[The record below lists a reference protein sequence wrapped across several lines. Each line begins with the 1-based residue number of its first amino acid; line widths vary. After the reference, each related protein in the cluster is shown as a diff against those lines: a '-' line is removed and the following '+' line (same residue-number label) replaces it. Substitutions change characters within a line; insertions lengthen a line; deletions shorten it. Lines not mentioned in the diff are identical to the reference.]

1 MGEQDLRF
9 YDSTRYRL
17 TLSVI
22 LGAFLY
28 FFLLA
33 FLPFGVSNYD
43 PDHQYTLEFLREI
56 SVFGLVT
63 TAFSVVNE
71 FGLRPLVFRR
81 ATPRKALV
89 WSIWTCVFLSQVVF
103 LTYNFVGGW
112 HDFHLSS
119 AMEFVFQVS
128 GVLVFPLTGTYF
140 WFRHQD
146 LRHQLEKVLKRIGN
160 EADPE
165 RLLTFT
171 GQGSGDRLVLR
182 LADFL
187 YARSQDNYVELNF
200 LRNGRVDRLL
210 IRTTLSGLA
219 DSLDSA
225 AIVRCHRSY
234 LVNLYQV
241 SAVRGGGNDIRLHL
255 NHLDEPL
262 PVSKT
267 FNSDTMRALR
277 AVHSF
282 G

>member
-9 YDSTRYRL
+9 YDSSRYRL

-28 FFLLA
+28 VFLLA
-33 FLPFGVSNYD
+33 FLPFGVSNFD
-43 PDHQYTLEFLREI
+43 PNHQYTLDFLKEI

-63 TAFSVVNE
+63 TAFSLVNE

-81 ATPRKALV
+81 ATPRKVLA
-89 WSIWTCVFLSQVVF
+89 WSIWTCVFLSQAVF
-103 LTYNFVGGW
+103 LTYNFVGDW

-119 AMEFVFQVS
+119 AVEFVFQVS

-146 LRHQLEKVLKRIGN
+146 LRRQLEKVLRKIGA

-165 RLLTFT
+165 QLFTFT

-200 LRNGRVDRLL
+200 LRNGTVDRLL

-219 DSLDSA
+219 DSLDSD

-255 NHLDEPL
+255 HHLDEPL

-267 FNSDTMRALR
+267 FNSDTMRALK

-282 G
+282 A